1 MIHRTPGRQARWGL
15 IVTVLIV
22 LTILGSLNLQK
33 LPLLRNGNT
42 LAAVFAEAGSLQA
55 GDDVRVS
62 GARVGKVSDVRLDGD
77 VVVAELVLSDDD
89 LQLGERT
96 EARIVTLTLLG
107 RAGVELV
114 PRGEGRLEPGDRIPI
129 ERTSAPYNI
138 TSALNQL
145 TDETAE
151 IDKQGV
157 ADALEQVST
166 TFRDTPRHARRAL
179 TGIHGLATTIAE
191 NDAGLGR
198 LLDRADRVTEVLAGR
213 NRQISSL
220 LTSGTSVL
228 AQLNARQAVV
238 VDLLESV
245 RELSRQLR
253 AVISENDKVVEPALT
268 ELNDLAQLLNA
279 QRADLQDSITGLRNY
294 AMAFGEALSTGPW
307 FDAYIQNLTAP
318 GTLAPIIS
326 GVAP

>member
-1 MIHRTPGRQARWGL
+1 MIRRTPGHQARWGL

-22 LTILGSLNLQK
+22 LTILGSLNLQR

-42 LAAVFAEAGSLQA
+42 LAAVFSEAGSLQA

-77 VVVAELVLSDDD
+77 VVVAELALSDDD
-89 LQLGERT
+89 LQLGEGT

-114 PRGEGRLEPGDRIPI
+114 PRGEGRLEPGDQIPI

-145 TDETAE
+145 TDETAA
-151 IDKQGV
+151 IDKQGL

-191 NDAGLGR
+191 NDAGLGL

-213 NRQISSL
+213 NREISSL

-238 VDLLESV
+238 VNLLESV

-279 QRADLQDSITGLRNY
+279 QRTDLQDSITGLRNY
-294 AMAFGEALSTGPW
+294 AMAFGEALSSGPW

-326 GVAP
+326 EVAP